1 MLIDIYNVLS
11 LYVLPI
17 PNSAFPKIS
26 INLLHAISN
35 ETALS
40 KVANF
45 KTTVGRRP
53 NFIEYLKKGDAPISL
68 NISKILQRKVKLIH
82 AIYR

>member
-35 ETALS
+35 ETAVDRKWGFWLIDLG
-40 KVANF
+40 NF
-45 KTTVGRRP
+45 M
-53 NFIEYLKKGDAPISL
+53 
-68 NISKILQRKVKLIH
+68 KLGQFFL
-82 AIYR
+82 Y